1 MIIVDGQKTDKS
13 IAMFSN
19 LEEILTNLM
28 QEKTMEDRVITD
40 VLVNNEIFSEIYPHQ
55 AEDLSSD
62 SINSLE
68 IRSVPSSQMALDI
81 AGEMN
86 KVASMMESGGTNV
99 ARLFREGKDSDA
111 LELLQDLLDVVRDFL
126 AMVGDLRER
135 YLGGADENFRSK
147 TIELSDLLSEM
158 SEILESED
166 WVLLSD
172 LLEYEFAPQCVEWK
186 SLSESLHKELIA
198 RFAQ

>member
-13 IAMFSN
+13 IAKFAN

-28 QEKTMEDRVITD
+28 QDKSMEDRIITD
-40 VLVNNEIFSEIYPHQ
+40 VFVNNEIFSEIYPHQ
-55 AEDLSSD
+55 AEDLASD
-62 SINSLE
+62 SIDSLE
-68 IRSVPSSQMALDI
+68 IRSVPASQMALDI
-81 AGEMN
+81 AGEMQ
-86 KVASMMESGGTNV
+86 KVAAMMESGGKNV
-99 ARLFREGKDSDA
+99 ARLFREGKESDA

-135 YLGGADENFRSK
+135 YLGGTNEEFRTH
-147 TIELSDLLSEM
+147 TIELSDLLTEM

-166 WVLLSD
+166 WILLSD
-172 LLEYEFAPQCVEWK
+172 LLEYEFAPQCTEWK
-186 SLSESLHKELIA
+186 KLSETLNKELLE

>member
-1 MIIVDGQKTDKS
+1 MIIIDGQKSDRSIAKFANLEQILTDVMQDKS
-13 IAMFSN
+13 
-19 LEEILTNLM
+19 
-28 QEKTMEDRVITD
+28 MENRIITD

-62 SINSLE
+62 SISSLE

-81 AGEMN
+81 AGEMGT
-86 KVASMMESGGTNV
+86 VALMMESGGKNV
-99 ARLFREGKDSDA
+99 ARLFRENKESDA

-135 YLGGADENFRSK
+135 YLGGSNEEFRTK
-147 TIELSDLLSEM
+147 TLELSDLLSEM
-158 SEILESED
+158 TEILESED

-172 LLEYEFAPQCVEWK
+172 LLDYEFAPQCEAWK
-186 SLSESLHKELIA
+186 TITKDLHKELME